1 MSEAIREVIPFMAMI
16 KEVSFIFNI
25 HLPKP
30 EVFCKVL
37 EDNKSCIAVT
47 ESNKLSPRTKHITI
61 KYHHLRSFLQK
72 KIIRICYI
80 DKREQTSEIFT
91 KTLDKELFI

>member
-1 MSEAIREVIPFMAMI
+1 MKEAY
-16 KEVSFIFNI
+16 FIFDI

-30 EVFCKVL
+30 EVSCKVFK
-37 EDNKSCIAVT
+37 DNKSCIAVT

-61 KYHHLRSFLQK
+61 KYHHLRSFVEK

-80 DKREQTSEIFT
+80 DTLEQTADIFT
-91 KTLDKELFI
+91 KPLYKSLFIYLRRKLSGC